1 MLPLKATYRRVAIG
15 RSVDR
20 QYRAPVESGLEVLDL
35 GGGCQ
40 VCNAADRGVA
50 GEHFA
55 DNDIDVSVLP
65 HLPDADLEKI
75 GVSRPRLR
83 SRGDPSER
91 VATRIVIAILRFYA
105 GHKPR

>member
-40 VCNAADRGVA
+40 IYNKNDSGVA
-50 GEHFA
+50 GEHF
-55 DNDIDVSVLP
+55 DENKINVSVLP
-65 HLPDADLEKI
+65 NLPE
-75 GVSRPRLR
+75 
-83 SRGDPSER
+83 
-91 VATRIVIAILRFYA
+91 
-105 GHKPR
+105 